1 VTRDP
6 DPLEDN
12 AEDFFEGAPCGH
24 VVTTLDGTIVRVN
37 RAFEEWTGL
46 TRAELVGARRF
57 QDLLSRGGGIFYE
70 THHAPLLHMQ
80 ESVQAVAVEIVC
92 ADASQMPAL
101 INSTLRRGDDGRPR
115 AVWTSVFNA
124 TDRRGYEEELLRARK
139 HEQEIGRRLQR
150 SMLSGALPSAD
161 GFEVD
166 VVYRPAESGMEVGG
180 DWYDAFWIDDQTI
193 ALVVGDVVGHGID
206 AAATM
211 GQVRSAVRALVST
224 GLTPAAL
231 LERLD
236 EYAWRHDVAKM
247 CTIVFAELTVTT
259 GVLRFACAGHPPP
272 LLAIPGEEPR
282 FAWGGRSAPLDAY
295 TFDGNRDE
303 ATELLPPGS
312 TVLLYTD
319 GLVEQRTQPLDDGM
333 EQLRSTVAAHR
344 SNPVSTMLNRVIR
357 EVPDTEHGD
366 DICAIAARL
375 TVPAP
380 RLG

>member
-1 VTRDP
+1 MTREP
-6 DPLEDN
+6 DPFEDT
-12 AEDFFEGAPCGH
+12 AEDFFEGAPCGQ
-24 VVTTLDGTIVRVN
+24 VVTRLDGTIVRVN

-57 QDLLSRGGGIFYE
+57 QDLLSRGGRIFYE
-70 THHAPLLHMQ
+70 THYAPLLHMQ

-92 ADASQMPAL
+92 ADGAQMPAL

-115 AVWTSVFNA
+115 AVWTSVFDA

-139 HEQEIGRRLQR
+139 REQEVGRRLQR
-150 SMLSGALPSAD
+150 SMLSGELPSAD
-161 GFEVD
+161 GFQLD

-180 DWYDAFWIDDQTI
+180 DWYDAFWIDDTTI
-193 ALVVGDVVGHGID
+193 ALVVGDVVGHGVD

-224 GLTPAAL
+224 GLLPAAL

-247 CTIVFAELTVTT
+247 CTLVYAELSLPT
-259 GVLRFACAGHPPP
+259 GVLRFASAGHPPP

-295 TFDGNRDE
+295 AFDGSRDE
-303 ATELLPPGS
+303 AIEVLPPGS
-312 TVLLYTD
+312 MVLLYSD
-319 GLVEQRTQPLDDGM
+319 GLVEQRARPLDDGM
-333 EQLRSTVAAHR
+333 ERLRTTVGAHG
-344 SNPVSTMLNRVIR
+344 SDPVSTLLGRLIR
-357 EVPDTEHGD
+357 ELPDPEHRD
-366 DICAIAARL
+366 DICMLGARL
-375 TVPAP
+375 AP
-380 RLG
+380 VD

>member
-1 VTRDP
+1 VTREP
-6 DPLEDN
+6 DPFEDT
-12 AEDFFEGAPCGH
+12 AEDFFEGAPCGQ
-24 VVTTLDGTIVRVN
+24 VVTRLDGTIVRVN

-57 QDLLSRGGGIFYE
+57 QDLLSRGGRIFYE
-70 THHAPLLHMQ
+70 THYAPLLHMQ

-92 ADASQMPAL
+92 ADGAQMPAL

-115 AVWTSVFNA
+115 AVWTSVFDA

-139 HEQEIGRRLQR
+139 REQEVGRRLQR
-150 SMLSGALPSAD
+150 SMLSGELPSAD
-161 GFEVD
+161 GFQLD

-180 DWYDAFWIDDQTI
+180 DWYDAFWIDDTTI
-193 ALVVGDVVGHGID
+193 ALVVGDVVGHGVD

-224 GLTPAAL
+224 GLLPAAL

-247 CTIVFAELTVTT
+247 CTLVYAELSLPT
-259 GVLRFACAGHPPP
+259 GVLRFASAGHPPP

-295 TFDGNRDE
+295 AFDGSRDE
-303 ATELLPPGS
+303 AIEVLPPGS
-312 TVLLYTD
+312 MVLLYSD
-319 GLVEQRTQPLDDGM
+319 GLVEQRARPLDDGM
-333 EQLRSTVAAHR
+333 ERLRTTVGAHG
-344 SNPVSTMLNRVIR
+344 SDPVSTLLGRLIR
-357 EVPDTEHGD
+357 ELPDPEHRD
-366 DICAIAARL
+366 DICMLGARL
-375 TVPAP
+375 AP
-380 RLG
+380 VD

>member
-1 VTRDP
+1 VSREP
-6 DPLEDN
+6 DPSEDT

-24 VVTTLDGTIVRVN
+24 VVTRLDGTIVRVN

-57 QDLLSRGGGIFYE
+57 QDLLSRGGRIFYE
-70 THHAPLLHMQ
+70 THYSPLLHMQ

-92 ADASQMPAL
+92 ADGAQMPAL

-115 AVWTSVFNA
+115 AVWTSVFDA
-124 TDRRGYEEELLRARK
+124 TDRRGYEEELLRARRR
-139 HEQEIGRRLQR
+139 EQEVGRRLQR
-150 SMLSGALPSAD
+150 SLLSGELPSAD
-161 GFEVD
+161 GLQID

-180 DWYDAFWIDDQTI
+180 DWYDAFWIDDTTI

-224 GLTPAAL
+224 GLLPAAL

-247 CTIVFAELTVTT
+247 CTLLYAELSLPT
-259 GVLRFACAGHPPP
+259 GVLRFASAGHPPP
-272 LLAIPGEEPR
+272 MLAIPGEEPR

-295 TFDGNRDE
+295 AFDGNRDE
-303 ATELLPPGS
+303 ATEVLPPGS
-312 TVLLYTD
+312 MVLLYSD
-319 GLVEQRTQPLDDGM
+319 GLVEQRSRPLDDGM
-333 EQLRSTVAAHR
+333 ERLRTTVGAHG
-344 SNPVSTMLNRVIR
+344 SDPVSALLGRLIR
-357 EVPDTEHGD
+357 ELPDPDHRD
-366 DICAIAARL
+366 DVCLLAARL
-375 TVPAP
+375 APAD
-380 RLG
+380 